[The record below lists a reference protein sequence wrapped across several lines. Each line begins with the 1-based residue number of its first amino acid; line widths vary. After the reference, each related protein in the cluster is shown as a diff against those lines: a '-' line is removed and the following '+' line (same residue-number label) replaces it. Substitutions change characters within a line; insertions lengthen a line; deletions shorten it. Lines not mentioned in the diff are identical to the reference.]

1 MGYTENDQ
9 QQQQEQQPQQGYDQ
23 QPQEQQQQQYDNNQ
37 QNYQQQGYDQQ
48 QQQYNNNQQDY
59 QQQDYD
65 QQQQTQQQPQEYN
78 MDNFM
83 NYLQAQPPPPE
94 KPSGGV
100 CSQCK
105 SDGLQFYDD
114 GRGYCPSCGRQFWWD
129 KERAP
134 KETIAKVEEEQ
145 QSGTSSY
152 YGEEYEQQIM
162 DKFVEEQ
169 LPQDEDLAL
178 LEQMRRVGILYREQ
192 RMTWAEFKEKMD
204 ELKAEFKD

>member
-1 MGYTENDQ
+1 MPITEND
-9 QQQQEQQPQQGYDQ
+9 QQQEQQPQQGYDQ
-23 QPQEQQQQQYDNNQ
+23 QQQQQQYDNNQ

-48 QQQYNNNQQDY
+48 QQQYNNNQQNY
-59 QQQDYD
+59 QQQGYD
-65 QQQQTQQQPQEYN
+65 QQQQQPQEYN

-105 SDGLQFYDD
+105 SDGLEFFDD

-204 ELKAEFKD
+204 ELKAEFKG